1 MTIATTVSMG
11 GATPNVN
18 YEIGQ
23 ASTQTVSIGDRAVR
37 NLANV
42 AATGPISVSSL
53 QNKGSLV
60 PSGVVTFGAATI
72 SVYGWIDAGGWGAL
86 SATFPSGNIGGDIQA
101 LDVRGGT
108 NLTFLSSG
116 WYGHFLY
123 GMVNT
128 TGSAYSLTTAPLL
141 SGNPSNWVQNAAY
154 VGNIVNRGDAY
165 AFTNLYNAGL
175 YFVSIL
181 SIGATPV
188 LYKYLPGGG
197 FNLQVSFVETGT
209 SASTVYMLRS
219 GSATQKIG
227 IISGIDLNNN
237 PTVSY
242 FAAQGTDTYRSL
254 ARASNAI
261 FAGGITALAHAWDP
275 TGATKSAA
283 PATQV
288 VGSGVCKV
296 NNAGNVVFFS
306 NNISPFFHAW
316 SFSGSTFGTKFANPA
331 SLPSFSAYQIFVHP
345 SDKAVCFVSLGNIF
359 IYAWDNVTGFGARFT
374 NPSEI
379 TLARTYAA
387 FFNRSF

>member
-53 QNKGSLV
+53 QNKGSPI
-60 PSGVVTFGAATI
+60 PSGVVTFATNTI

-86 SATFPSGNIGGDIQA
+86 AATYPSGNTGGNIQA

-108 NLTFLSSG
+108 DLTFFSSG

-128 TGSAYSLTTAPLL
+128 TGSAYTLTSAPLVL
-141 SGNPSNWVQNAAY
+141 GSPNNWINNVAY
-154 VGNIVNRGDAY
+154 VGNIFERGDTY
-165 AFTNLYNAGL
+165 VFSNLYNPGL
-175 YFVSIL
+175 FFVNIL
-181 SIGATPV
+181 TITSTPRIT
-188 LYKYLPGGG
+188 KYLAAQG

-209 SASTVYMLRS
+209 SASTAYMTRS
-219 GSATQKIG
+219 GSSTQKIG
-227 IISGIDLNNN
+227 FISAISASTT
-237 PTVSY
+237 PTISY
-242 FAAQGTDTYRSL
+242 FAAQGTDTYVSL
-254 ARASNAI
+254 ARASSAI
-261 FAGGITALAHAWDP
+261 FAGGITALAHAWEP
-275 TGATKSAA
+275 TGTTKSAA

-296 NNAGNVVFFS
+296 NTAGNVVFFT
-306 NNISPFFHAW
+306 NNTSPFLHAW
-316 SFSGSTFGTKFANPA
+316 SFNGSTFGTKFANPP
-331 SLPSFSAYQIFVHP
+331 SLPTAGAYQIFVHP
-345 SDKAVCFVSLGNIF
+345 NDKAVCFVILGVLW
-359 IYAWDNVTGFGARFT
+359 IYAWDNTTGFGARFT
-374 NPSEI
+374 NPPEI
-379 TLARTYAA
+379 NVGRTYAA